1 MSTLFCIQKF
11 KNFNYRNVVVLKPEN
26 IKARTQNM
34 DDLEVM
40 MTNTSLKKT
49 EVRGALLKYFNQT
62 GEVKLPAIW

>member
-1 MSTLFCIQKF
+1 MYTLF
-11 KNFNYRNVVVLKPEN
+11 KNFYYRNVVVLKPEN

-40 MTNTSLKKT
+40 MTNKSLKKT